1 MRRALTCAL
10 LVATTLAA
18 PAAADKGPRKLDT
31 FWQSPEFA
39 AYEPRSIALLPA
51 ATYDGSLEA
60 RKQAETAFGQA
71 FRGTGY
77 RWVSTL
83 ITRDRLFRAGG
94 DSLLS
99 ALNAQLLESPRL
111 DSLAAP
117 EMARRMMAS
126 AILTIRVDRYEKLEM
141 EFNQAGKPSTTVA
154 LTAALV
160 DSSGRL
166 LWTGSGAETSEGPY
180 HDPSAGA
187 VGVNANGLNN
197 KPMTAQAG
205 APGYPETFAKL
216 LARWLPHF
224 PAKTPAPAA
233 N

>member
-1 MRRALTCAL
+1 MRRALTCTL
-10 LVATTLAA
+10 LVAAALSA
-18 PAAADKGPRKLDT
+18 PAHADKGSRVLDT
-31 FWQSPEFA
+31 FWRSPEFA

-60 RKQAETAFGQA
+60 RKQAETAIGMA

-83 ITRDRLFRAGG
+83 ITRDRMFKAGG

-99 ALNAQLLESPRL
+99 AFNEKLLHAPRV
-111 DSLAAP
+111 DSLEAP
-117 EMARRMMAS
+117 ELARRMMAS
-126 AILTIRVDRYEKLEM
+126 ALLTVRVDRCEKLEM

-166 LWTGSGAETSEGPY
+166 LWTASGSETSEGPY
-180 HDPSAGA
+180 HDPSTGA
-187 VGVNANGLNN
+187 LGVNASGLNN
-197 KPMTAQAG
+197 KPITSQAG

-216 LARWLPHF
+216 LARWVPHF